1 MANRLLTE
9 LSQVPLPEML
19 QRLGLAIAE
28 TQYAL
33 DRNAIA
39 LAEIM
44 GDSENHGVQF
54 SGEDHK
60 RSLLELGFTPTFYH
74 LGEATVDV
82 RVALSMAQSQEV
94 SASVSATVGGAYYFV
109 VVAATVSASY
119 TNKYSYEASGSSALT
134 ARFTAIPP
142 PTTFSNF
149 LSTRIGKPGDGGE
162 TQ

>member
-1 MANRLLTE
+1 LANRLLTE
-9 LSQVPLPEML
+9 LSQAPLPEML

-39 LAEIM
+39 LAELM
-44 GDSENHGVQF
+44 GDRETHGVQF
-54 SGEDHK
+54 SGEEQK

-74 LGEATVDV
+74 IGEATIDV
-82 RVALSMAQSQEV
+82 RVALSMAQSTET
-94 SASVSATVGGAYYFV
+94 SVAFSATVGVTAYFV
-109 VVAATVSASY
+109 MVAATVSASY

-142 PTTFSNF
+142 PTPFLNF
-149 LSTRIGKPGDGGE
+149 LSTRVNAPVNSE
-162 TQ
+162 EPQ